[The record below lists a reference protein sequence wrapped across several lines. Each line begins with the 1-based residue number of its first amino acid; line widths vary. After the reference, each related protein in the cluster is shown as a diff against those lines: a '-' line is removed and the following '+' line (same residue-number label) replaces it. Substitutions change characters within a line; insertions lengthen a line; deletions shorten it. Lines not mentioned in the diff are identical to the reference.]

1 MHSQVNVIRAA
12 SWLITLLA
20 ALVLGL
26 PQLDGR
32 APGPAEGSGKN
43 LPRTKV
49 EVRFTDGSVMKLELL
64 EPAFTLKTPYGK
76 LVVPFADVHEIVFAT
91 RIPGDVGKRIV
102 RAIGDLGSTDHKK
115 REAAT
120 AELIKL
126 EAKAYPALL
135 KAEQDKDAEVKR
147 RARQALAAILKTVPA
162 TDLEVRQ
169 RDVVLTEHSKIAG
182 QIEAAP
188 LRAETVQF
196 GEVRLKLS
204 DMRSLRA
211 ASYRPVVPGMPSPTA
226 TPAFGIPPPPPPR

>member
-1 MHSQVNVIRAA
+1 MPSPVNVIRAS

-26 PQLDGR
+26 PLSDGR
-32 APGPAEGSGKN
+32 GAPGPAEGTGKN

-49 EVRFTDGSVMKLELL
+49 EVRFTDGSVLKLELL
-64 EPAFTLKTPYGK
+64 EERFTLKTPYGK
-76 LVVPFADVHEIVFAT
+76 LVVPFADVLEIQFAT

-102 RAIGDLGSTDHKK
+102 QAIGDLGSTDHKK

-135 KAEQDKDAEVKR
+135 KAEQDRDPEVKR
-147 RARQALAAILKTVPA
+147 RAQQALAAIRKTVPA
-162 TDLEVRQ
+162 ADLEVRQ

-182 QIEAAP
+182 QVEATVF
-188 LRAETVQF
+188 RAETVQF

-204 DMRSLRA
+204 DIRTLRA
-211 ASYRPVVPGMPSPTA
+211 ASYRPVVPQM
-226 TPAFGIPPPPPPR
+226 PPPALQHPIFFPRR